1 MLFLT
6 FGMAMNSIAS
16 AAAHEKLTN
25 YFMDHAMQS
34 GKKLIYLYEDSSTLY
49 VRLYCSYLNSNLP
62 EFFIKKLIGYT
73 HDELGKEIESIL
85 DEMMTDYMHE
95 VQCNGMSR
103 SIDLESILLSS
114 CAASDNMEHSSKS
127 IFEKIKKST
136 AEKFN
141 ITIKESSMQEM
152 DSMAEDVDLIFTVL
166 PFYYFSDFTPGE
178 AKNVSHLDHQVSF
191 IFWQTAKYLEK
202 IILFLNKV
210 DSVDCFFNNKKY
222 FSKSLNK
229 LIFDFCLMMNFNMS
243 NILYYMTL
251 PDQKYK
257 NKSHMLLES
266 VNYQKS
272 VSLTSLPLA
281 E

>member
-1 MLFLT
+1 MLVYSCVMVT
-6 FGMAMNSIAS
+6 SSIAS
-16 AAAHEKLTN
+16 GNAPGKLTDK
-25 YFMDHAMQS
+25 FLDHATQS

-73 HDELGKEIESIL
+73 HDELEKEIESIL

-95 VQCNGMSR
+95 VQCNGMPR

-114 CAASDNMEHSSKS
+114 CAASDNMDHSSKS
-127 IFEKIKKST
+127 IFGKIKKST

-178 AKNVSHLDHQVSF
+178 AKNVSYLDHQVSF

-202 IILFLNKV
+202 SILFLNKV
-210 DSVDCFFNNKKY
+210 DNVDCFFNNKKY
-222 FSKSLNK
+222 FSKRLNK
-229 LIFDFCLMMNFNMS
+229 LIFDFCFMMNFNIS

-251 PDQKYK
+251 PDQKDK
-257 NKSHMLLES
+257 NKSDVLLKNVTYE
-266 VNYQKS
+266 K
-272 VSLTSLPLA
+272 
-281 E
+281 